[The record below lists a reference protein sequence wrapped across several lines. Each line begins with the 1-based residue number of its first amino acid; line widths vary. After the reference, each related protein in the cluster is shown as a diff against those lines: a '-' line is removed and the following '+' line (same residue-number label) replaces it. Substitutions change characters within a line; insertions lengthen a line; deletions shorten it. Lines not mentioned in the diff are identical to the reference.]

1 MNFAYMKKMNLFA
14 RIFKLFNNKKIME
27 KMIDVYKTRKHY
39 VIITAYKTESTM
51 LLSDPVYI
59 LSLDTAAEELAKV
72 ISDGLAHSRSISE
85 TEENIFRSNNKLL
98 EKMKE
103 RSWSNLY
110 KTSKSCTIKIDNN
123 EITIEPWILS
133 DTLRG
138 LVQDEERAVKLEFSK
153 SNYMDVAQVV
163 IDLLT

>member
-1 MNFAYMKKMNLFA
+1 MKKVNLFA

-27 KMIDVYKTRKHY
+27 KMINVDKTRKHY
-39 VIITAYKTESTM
+39 VILTAYKTESTW

-59 LSLDTAAEELAKV
+59 LSLDTTAEELAKV

-110 KTSKSCTIKIDNN
+110 KTSKSWRIGQIA
-123 EITIEPWILS
+123 
-133 DTLRG
+133 G
-138 LVQDEERAVKLEFSK
+138 
-153 SNYMDVAQVV
+153 
-163 IDLLT
+163 

>member
-14 RIFKLFNNKKIME
+14 RFFKLFNNKKIME
-27 KMIDVYKTRKHY
+27 KMINVDKTRKHY
-39 VIITAYKTESTM
+39 VIITAYKTESTW

-59 LSLDTAAEELAKV
+59 LSLDTTAEELAKV

-98 EKMKE
+98 KKMKE

-133 DTLRG
+133 GTLRG

>member
-1 MNFAYMKKMNLFA
+1 MNFAYMKKVNLFA
-14 RIFKLFNNKKIME
+14 RIFHLFNGKEIME

-59 LSLDTAAEELAKV
+59 LSLDTTAEELAKV

-98 EKMKE
+98 KKMKE

-133 DTLRG
+133 GTLRG
-138 LVQDEERAVKLEFSK
+138 LVQDEERAVKLDFSK

>member
-1 MNFAYMKKMNLFA
+1 MNLFA
-14 RIFKLFNNKKIME
+14 RIFKLFNDKKIME
-27 KMIDVYKTRKHY
+27 KKIDVYKTRKHY
-39 VIITAYKTESTM
+39 VILTAYKTESTW

-59 LSLDTAAEELAKV
+59 LSLDTTAEELAKV

-98 EKMKE
+98 KKMKE

-110 KTSKSCTIKIDNN
+110 KTSKSCTITIDNN

-133 DTLRG
+133 GTLRG

-153 SNYMDVAQVV
+153 SNYVDVAQVV
-163 IDLLT
+163 IDILT

>member
-27 KMIDVYKTRKHY
+27 KMINVDKTRKHY
-39 VIITAYKTESTM
+39 VIITAYKTESTW

-59 LSLDTAAEELAKV
+59 LSLDTTAEELAKV

-98 EKMKE
+98 KKMKE

-133 DTLRG
+133 GTLRG

>member
-27 KMIDVYKTRKHY
+27 KMINVDKTRKHY
-39 VIITAYKTESTM
+39 VIITAYKTESTW

-59 LSLDTAAEELAKV
+59 LSLDTTAEELAKV

-103 RSWSNLY
+103 KSWSNLY

-133 DTLRG
+133 GTLRG

>member
-1 MNFAYMKKMNLFA
+1 
-14 RIFKLFNNKKIME
+14 
-27 KMIDVYKTRKHY
+27 MIDVYKTRKHY